1 MVKQIISL
9 ILAFAMA
16 SLYPASLLA
25 QEADTTPK
33 LTDIK
38 KGEAA
43 PFDGVLF
50 NSTAAAELLASKKYV
65 DLDCKLKIDLELEKQ
80 LATLTLRSE
89 SLQISLD
96 ASKVKYDSIIEIK
109 DNEIARL
116 NDLVVE
122 ASSTNVEWWV
132 AGGFLVGTAV
142 SLGIFFAA
150 AEAGK

>member
-1 MVKQIISL
+1 MMKQITSL
-9 ILAFAMA
+9 ILIFSMA
-16 SLYPASLLA
+16 LLYPTSLLA
-25 QEADTTPK
+25 QEVDNTPK
-33 LTDIK
+33 LTDVK
-38 KGEAA
+38 EGDVV

-50 NSTAAAELLASKKYV
+50 NSTAAAELLANKKFI

-80 LATLTLRSE
+80 MVMLTLRSE

-96 ASKVKYDSIIEIK
+96 AANAKYNSIIEIK
-109 DNEIARL
+109 DNEIGRL

-122 ASSTNVEWWV
+122 SSSTNVEWWV

>member
-1 MVKQIISL
+1 MAKQIISL
-9 ILAFAMA
+9 IVIFAMV
-16 SLYPASLLA
+16 SLYPANLLA
-25 QEADTTPK
+25 QETDSAPK
-33 LTDIK
+33 LTDVKEGDIV
-38 KGEAA
+38 
-43 PFDGVLF
+43 PFDGVLL
-50 NSTAAAELLASKKYV
+50 NSRAAIQMLAYKRNAA
-65 DLDCKLKIDLELEKQ
+65 LDCKINTDYELEKQ
-80 LATLTLRSE
+80 KAKNVLLNDSIRL
-89 SLQISLD
+89 SL
-96 ASKVKYDSIIEIK
+96 DSIIEIK